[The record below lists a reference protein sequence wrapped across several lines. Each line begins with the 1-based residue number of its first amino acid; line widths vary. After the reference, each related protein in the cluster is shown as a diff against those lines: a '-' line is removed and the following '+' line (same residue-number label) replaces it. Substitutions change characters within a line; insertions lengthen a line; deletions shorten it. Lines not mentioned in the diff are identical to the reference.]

1 MARIIITND
10 MSLKNGWS
18 IFSPDGTHYK
28 IVNVVGD
35 DVVAKYQTDKGKIE
49 EITIS
54 FDLIVGEQYELEM

>member
-10 MSLKNGWS
+10 SYLKNGWS

-35 DVVAKYQTDKGKIE
+35 DIVAKYQTNNGKIE

>member
-10 MSLKNGWS
+10 MYLKKGWS

-28 IVNVVGD
+28 ILKVVGD
-35 DVVAKYQTDKGKIE
+35 NVVAVYHTNNGKKE

-54 FDLIVGEQYELEM
+54 FDLIVDGQYELEI

>member
-10 MSLKNGWS
+10 LCLKNGWS
-18 IFSPDGTHYK
+18 IFSPDGMHYK

-35 DVVAKYQTDKGKIE
+35 NVLAKYQSKNGKIE

-54 FDLIVGEQYELEM
+54 FDLIVGEQY